1 MTTILSTSI
10 ERSLV
15 QWLRVRA
22 EQGQPELHWQLWCF
36 EGPAARRA
44 AEQQLAGLGITA
56 RIRSAYKPLVHAVM
70 EEVDMAGL
78 QSLHLHYPLHDDA
91 APNRFMLEAYPLAA
105 MLPPSVELQMQ
116 EGQRN
121 NTYELLL
128 RYQDGRT
135 QTLQVFAP
143 NRSFQTAHGSSG
155 ITPCGWQ
162 HACDAQG
169 HIVHDAP
176 LQTDYEE
183 AYAQAMQAIQHHG
196 WPKAE
201 PFFGRLHIAMQLP
214 GFEQEIA
221 GTGETMSTPEA
232 MHEDLYFSLLEHFQK
247 LSGRVAGDRRLQP
260 GQIVPDIRVAA
271 QSHPLA
277 LNSVALQIRAL
288 TLSDSLPAPVTGQDD
303 NTAPSPS
310 APRSIA
316 QADAAA
322 AQLQRAPS
330 LTQMDALVQPLFDT
344 YGSACQG
351 QSVQGRPIAA
361 TYKKGSQHPVLLSGG
376 QHANEI
382 SGVTGAL
389 RGALA
394 LAQQADSHFAYIP
407 IENPDGYDLHQ
418 WYCRYAP
425 EQMHHAARYTAL
437 GDDLAYRDHAPWHES
452 ALRKDAAAASGA
464 QLHLSL
470 HGYPAHEWTRP
481 LSGYVP
487 QGFDLWTIP
496 KGFFLIL
503 RYQEGWQAEAE
514 ALADQVAQALLQV
527 EGLPEY
533 NRRQLALYQSHSGRQ
548 PFELRHGTPCSMQI
562 DNTGPT
568 PVSLITE
575 FPDQTVVGDA
585 LVFAHTVQRAAVLAA
600 YAAWQGIVQKR

>member
-1 MTTILSTSI
+1 MTLLLSSTIDRTLTHWVA
-10 ERSLV
+10 ERL
-15 QWLRVRA
+15 A
-22 EQGQPELHWQLWCF
+22 QPQPDLLWQLWCF
-36 EGPAARRA
+36 EGLAARRA
-44 AEQQLAGLGITA
+44 AEQQLAQLGVRA
-56 RIRSAYKPLVHAVM
+56 RIHSAYKPLVHAVL
-70 EEVDMAGL
+70 EDLDTAGL
-78 QSLHLHYPLHDDA
+78 QSLHLHYPLHADA

-105 MLPPSVELQMQ
+105 MLPPGAALQMQ
-116 EGQRN
+116 AGQHN
-121 NTYELLL
+121 STYDLQLH
-128 RYQDGRT
+128 YQDGRSHK
-135 QTLQVFAP
+135 LRVFAP
-143 NRSFQTAHGSSG
+143 NRAFQSAHGGSG

-162 HACDAQG
+162 QAHNDEG
-169 HIVHDAP
+169 ELVHDAA
-176 LQTDYEE
+176 LLSDYEA
-183 AYAQAMQAIQHHG
+183 AYAQAMQAIAQHA
-196 WPKAE
+196 WPQTE

-214 GFEQEIA
+214 GFEQAIA
-221 GTGETMSTPEA
+221 ATGETMSTPEA

-247 LSGRVAGDRRLQP
+247 LSGRAAGDRRLQP
-260 GQIVPDIRVAA
+260 GQIVPDIRMAA
-271 QSHPLA
+271 QSQPLE
-277 LNSVALQIRAL
+277 LQVIDLQIRAL
-288 TLSDSLPAPVTGQDD
+288 PLSEPLPEGHDRLPPA
-303 NTAPSPS
+303 AFSPNN
-310 APRSIA
+310 I
-316 QADAAA
+316 ADADTNA

-330 LTQMDALVQPLFDT
+330 LDQMHALVQPLFDA
-344 YGSACQG
+344 YGIACSS
-351 QSVQGRPIAA
+351 QSVQGRSIAA
-361 TYKKGSQHPVLLSGG
+361 TYKKGSQHPVVLSGG

-425 EQMHHAARYTAL
+425 EQMHHATRYTAL
-437 GDDLAYRDHAPWHES
+437 GDDLAYRDHAPWWEG
-452 ALRKDAAAASGA
+452 AVRRDAVAASAA

-503 RYQEGWQAEAE
+503 RYHEDWQPQAE
-514 ALADQVAQALLQV
+514 ALAEQVALALLRV

-548 PFELRHGTPCSMQI
+548 PFALRHGTPCTMQV
-562 DNTGPT
+562 DNDGLT

-600 YAAWQGIVQKR
+600 YAAWQDIVQTR

>member
-1 MTTILSTSI
+1 MTLLLSHTLNRTLSQWMA
-10 ERSLV
+10 ERL
-15 QWLRVRA
+15 A
-22 EQGQPELHWQLWCF
+22 HPQPELAWQLWCF
-36 EGPAARRA
+36 EGVDARRA
-44 AEQQLAGLGITA
+44 AEQQLAKHGIRA
-56 RIRSAYKPLVHAVM
+56 RIRSAYKPMVHAVL
-70 EEVDMAGL
+70 EDLDTTGL
-78 QSLHLHYPLHDDA
+78 QSLQLHYPLHADA

-105 MLPPSVELQMQ
+105 MLPHGVDLQMAA
-116 EGQRN
+116 GQHN
-121 NTYELLL
+121 SNYTLAL

-135 QTLQVFAP
+135 QSLQVFAP
-143 NRSFQTAHGSSG
+143 NRAFQSAHGSSG

-162 HACDAQG
+162 QAHDAQG
-169 HIVHDAP
+169 RTVHDAA
-176 LQTDYEE
+176 LLTDYEA
-183 AYAQAMQAIQHHG
+183 AYSQAMQAIEHHA
-196 WPKAE
+196 WPKTE

-214 GFEQEIA
+214 GFEQAIA

-247 LSGRVAGDRRLQP
+247 LSGRAAGDRRLQP
-260 GQIVPDIRVAA
+260 GQIVPDIQIAA
-271 QSHPLA
+271 QSHPLE
-277 LNSVALQIRAL
+277 LTTVGLQIRAL
-288 TLSDSLPAPVTGQDD
+288 ALSEPLPEVEEGLP
-303 NTAPSPS
+303 TATYSPH
-310 APRSIA
+310 SIA

-330 LTQMDALVQPLFDT
+330 LAQMDALVQPLFDA

-351 QSVQGRPIAA
+351 QSVQGRRIAA
-361 TYKKGSQHPVLLSGG
+361 TYKKGSEHPVVLSGG

-407 IENPDGYDLHQ
+407 VENPDGYDLHQ

-437 GDDLAYRDHAPWHES
+437 GDDLAYRDHAPWYEG
-452 ALRKDAAAASGA
+452 ALRRDAIAASGA

-503 RYQEGWQAEAE
+503 RYQEEWQPQAE
-514 ALADQVAQALLQV
+514 ALAERVAQALLQV
-527 EGLPEY
+527 AGLPEY

-548 PFELRHGTPCSMQI
+548 PFELRHGTPCTMQV
-562 DNTGPT
+562 DNNGLT

-600 YAAWQGIVQKR
+600 YAAWQDIVQTR

>member
-1 MTTILSTSI
+1 M
-10 ERSLV
+10 
-15 QWLRVRA
+15 
-22 EQGQPELHWQLWCF
+22 
-36 EGPAARRA
+36 
-44 AEQQLAGLGITA
+44 
-56 RIRSAYKPLVHAVM
+56 
-70 EEVDMAGL
+70 
-78 QSLHLHYPLHDDA
+78 
-91 APNRFMLEAYPLAA
+91 
-105 MLPPSVELQMQ
+105 
-116 EGQRN
+116 
-121 NTYELLL
+121 
-128 RYQDGRT
+128 
-135 QTLQVFAP
+135 
-143 NRSFQTAHGSSG
+143 
-155 ITPCGWQ
+155 
-162 HACDAQG
+162 
-169 HIVHDAP
+169 
-176 LQTDYEE
+176 
-183 AYAQAMQAIQHHG
+183 
-196 WPKAE
+196 
-201 PFFGRLHIAMQLP
+201 
-214 GFEQEIA
+214 
-221 GTGETMSTPEA
+221 
-232 MHEDLYFSLLEHFQK
+232 
-247 LSGRVAGDRRLQP
+247 
-260 GQIVPDIRVAA
+260 
-271 QSHPLA
+271 
-277 LNSVALQIRAL
+277 
-288 TLSDSLPAPVTGQDD
+288 
-303 NTAPSPS
+303 
-310 APRSIA
+310 
-316 QADAAA
+316 
-322 AQLQRAPS
+322 
-330 LTQMDALVQPLFDT
+330 
-344 YGSACQG
+344 
-351 QSVQGRPIAA
+351 
-361 TYKKGSQHPVLLSGG
+361 LLSGG

-585 LVFAHTVQRAAVLAA
+585 LVFAHTVQRAAVLAT

>member
-1 MTTILSTSI
+1 MTLLLSSTLDRTLTQWVA
-10 ERSLV
+10 ERL
-15 QWLRVRA
+15 A
-22 EQGQPELHWQLWCF
+22 HPQPEWSWQLWCF
-36 EGPAARRA
+36 EGVEARRV
-44 AEQQLAGLGITA
+44 AEQMLSKQGIHA
-56 RIRSAYKPLVHAVM
+56 RIRSAYKPLVHAVL
-70 EEVDMAGL
+70 EDLDTTGL
-78 QSLHLHYPLHDDA
+78 QSLHLHYPLHADA

-105 MLPPSVELQMQ
+105 MLPPGVDLQMQ
-116 EGQRN
+116 AGQHADSY
-121 NTYELLL
+121 TLAL
-128 RYQDGRT
+128 RYQDGHT
-135 QTLQVFAP
+135 QNLQVFAP
-143 NRSFQTAHGSSG
+143 NRSFHTAHGSSG

-162 HACDAQG
+162 QAQDAQG
-169 HIVHDAP
+169 RTVHDAA
-176 LQTDYEE
+176 LQTDYEA
-183 AYAQAMQAIQHHG
+183 AYAQALHAIEHHA
-196 WPKAE
+196 WPQTE
-201 PFFGRLHIAMQLP
+201 PFFGRLHIAMQLT

-247 LSGRVAGDRRLQP
+247 LSGRAAGDRRLQP
-260 GQIVPDIRVAA
+260 GQIVPDIRIAA
-271 QSHPLA
+271 QSHPLEQT
-277 LNSVALQIRAL
+277 SVGLQIHAL
-288 TLSDSLPAPVTGQDD
+288 ALSEPLP
-303 NTAPSPS
+303 TAPEGLPP
-310 APRSIA
+310 AAFRPNSID
-316 QADAAA
+316 DAAFHA

-330 LTQMDALVQPLFDT
+330 LAQMDALVQPLFAA

-361 TYKKGSQHPVLLSGG
+361 TYKKGSEHAVVLSGG

-418 WYCRYAP
+418 WYCDYAP
-425 EQMHHAARYTAL
+425 QQMHHAARYTAL
-437 GDDLAYRDHAPWHES
+437 GDDLAYRDHAPWYES
-452 ALRKDAAAASGA
+452 ALRRDAIAASGA

-503 RYQEGWQAEAE
+503 RYRKDWQAQAE
-514 ALADQVAQALLQV
+514 ALAERVAQALLKV

-548 PFELRHGTPCSMQI
+548 PFELRHGTPCSMQVD
-562 DNTGPT
+562 DNGLT

-585 LVFAHTVQRAAVLAA
+585 LVFAHTAQRAAVLAA
-600 YAAWQGIVQKR
+600 YAAWQDIVQAR

>member
-1 MTTILSTSI
+1 MTLLLSSTLDRTLTQWVA
-10 ERSLV
+10 ERL
-15 QWLRVRA
+15 A
-22 EQGQPELHWQLWCF
+22 HPQPEWSWQLWCF
-36 EGPAARRA
+36 EGVEARRA
-44 AEQQLAGLGITA
+44 AEQMLSKQGIHA
-56 RIRSAYKPLVHAVM
+56 RIRSAYKPLVHAVL
-70 EEVDMAGL
+70 EDLDTTGL
-78 QSLHLHYPLHDDA
+78 QSLHLHYPLHADA

-105 MLPPSVELQMQ
+105 MLPPGVDLQMQ
-116 EGQRN
+116 AGQHADSY
-121 NTYELLL
+121 TLAL
-128 RYQDGRT
+128 RYHDGHT
-135 QTLQVFAP
+135 QNLQVFAP
-143 NRSFQTAHGSSG
+143 NRSFHTAHGSSG

-162 HACDAQG
+162 QAQDAQG
-169 HIVHDAP
+169 RTVHDAA
-176 LQTDYEE
+176 LQTDYEA
-183 AYAQAMQAIQHHG
+183 AYAQALHAIEHHA
-196 WPKAE
+196 WPQTE
-201 PFFGRLHIAMQLP
+201 PFFGRLHIAMQLT

-232 MHEDLYFSLLEHFQK
+232 MHEGLPPAFF
-247 LSGRVAGDRRLQP
+247 RP
-260 GQIVPDIRVAA
+260 
-271 QSHPLA
+271 
-277 LNSVALQIRAL
+277 NSIE
-288 TLSDSLPAPVTGQDD
+288 
-303 NTAPSPS
+303 
-310 APRSIA
+310 
-316 QADAAA
+316 DAAFHA

-330 LTQMDALVQPLFDT
+330 LAQMDALVQPLFAA

-361 TYKKGSQHPVLLSGG
+361 TYKKGSEHAVVLSGG

-418 WYCRYAP
+418 WYCDYAP
-425 EQMHHAARYTAL
+425 QQMHHAARYTAL
-437 GDDLAYRDHAPWHES
+437 GDDLAYRDHAPWYES
-452 ALRKDAAAASGA
+452 ALRRDAIAASGA

-503 RYQEGWQAEAE
+503 RYRKDWQAQAE
-514 ALADQVAQALLQV
+514 ALAERVAQALLKV

-548 PFELRHGTPCSMQI
+548 PFELRHGTPCSMQVD
-562 DNTGPT
+562 DNGLT

-585 LVFAHTVQRAAVLAA
+585 LVFAHTAQRAAVLAA
-600 YAAWQGIVQKR
+600 YAAWQDIVQAR